1 MAEKRAPH
9 QRARDAAQERVIQTA
24 RTARERGSAIKT
36 AALDMPWARCAPAR
50 LARETILSG
59 FFGPVMAWYVRR
71 RIEGREVF
79 AGERPPVVF
88 VANHS
93 SHMDTPAILRAL
105 PRAWRQRTAVAAA
118 ADYFYRKRWVAA
130 AVSLLFSTVPISRKG
145 GGMEKG
151 AADHL
156 HRLIRQR
163 WNLLLYPEGTRSR
176 DGSRGKLHP
185 GAAGPALGR
194 GGPRRRPRLRHPADL
209 RRRHRRGDAAGRELA
224 QALPRRPLLPAAD
237 LRALRPAD
245 PPAPRRAPQRDDGSR
260 PGLVRRPGG
269 HRAGR
274 RAHRPA
280 HGAVS
285 RRAGSHGRRGLG
297 LEAGPPLQP
306 ERPLLTG
313 RVHVRAAR

>member
-9 QRARDAAQERVIQTA
+9 QRARDAAQERVVRTA
-24 RTARERGSAIKT
+24 AAARERGREIKC

-50 LARETILSG
+50 FARETILAT
-59 FFGPVMAWYVRR
+59 FFAPAMAWYVRR

-79 AGERPPVVF
+79 RGARPPVVF

-156 HRLIRQR
+156 HRLLRQR

-176 DGSRGKLHP
+176 DGSRGKLHS
-185 GAAGPALGR
+185 GAAVLAAAHDVAILPIFVDGTGDAMPPGVSWPKRFSAGRFFRRQPICIRFGPPIRPIAGEHR
-194 GGPRRRPRLRHPADL
+194 NETMARVQAWFDAQQGDAPAGPSDGPRTMPSPAEPD
-209 RRRHRRGDAAGRELA
+209 RMAGV
-224 QALPRRPLLPAAD
+224 
-237 LRALRPAD
+237 
-245 PPAPRRAPQRDDGSR
+245 GSR
-260 PGLVRRPGG
+260 
-269 HRAGR
+269 
-274 RAHRPA
+274 
-280 HGAVS
+280 
-285 RRAGSHGRRGLG
+285 
-297 LEAGPPLQP
+297 
-306 ERPLLTG
+306 
-313 RVHVRAAR
+313 

>member
-1 MAEKRAPH
+1 MADTRAPH
-9 QRARDAAQERVIQTA
+9 QRARDAAQERVA
-24 RTARERGSAIKT
+24 RTAAAARERGREIRC

-130 AVSLLFSTVPISRKG
+130 AVSLLFSTVPISRRG
-145 GGMEKG
+145 GGMDKG

-156 HRLIRQR
+156 HRLLRQR

-176 DGSRGKLHP
+176 NGSRGKLHS
-185 GAAGPALGR
+185 GAAVLAAAHDVAIMPIYVAGTREAMPPGRSWPKRKRVGLALR
-194 GGPRRRPRLRHPADL
+194 RHPICL
-209 RRRHRRGDAAGRELA
+209 RFGPPIR
-224 QALPRRPLLPAAD
+224 ALPGERGNET
-237 LRALRPAD
+237 RARVQAWFD
-245 PPAPRRAPQRDDGSR
+245 ARE
-260 PGLVRRPGG
+260 PGG
-269 HRAGR
+269 ARSGKPSSPRTTPNAG
-274 RAHRPA
+274 
-280 HGAVS
+280 
-285 RRAGSHGRRGLG
+285 
-297 LEAGPPLQP
+297 
-306 ERPLLTG
+306 ERPLPG
-313 RVHVRAAR
+313 V

>member
-1 MAEKRAPH
+1 MAETRAPH
-9 QRARDAAQERVIQTA
+9 QRARDAAQERVA
-24 RTARERGSAIKT
+24 RTAAAARERGREIRC

-50 LARETILSG
+50 FARETILSG

-79 AGERPPVVF
+79 RSARPPVVF

-176 DGSRGKLHP
+176 DGSRGKLHS
-185 GAAGPALGR
+185 GAAVLAAAHDVAILPIYVNGTREAMPPGR
-194 GGPRRRPRLRHPADL
+194 RWPKRFRAGRTAAGGPR
-209 RRRHRRGDAAGRELA
+209 
-224 QALPRRPLLPAAD
+224 
-237 LRALRPAD
+237 
-245 PPAPRRAPQRDDGSR
+245 GSR
-260 PGLVRRPGG
+260 PGPTPRQPICVR
-269 HRAGR
+269 
-274 RAHRPA
+274 
-280 HGAVS
+280 S
-285 RRAGSHGRRGLG
+285 
-297 LEAGPPLQP
+297 GPPIRPEPGEHRNEAMARVQAWFDAQEGIAPAGAPAAQP
-306 ERPLLTG
+306 PASSSADQRPMAG
-313 RVHVRAAR
+313 AASQ

>member
-9 QRARDAAQERVIQTA
+9 QRARDAAQERVLQTA

-59 FFGPVMAWYVRR
+59 FFAPVMAWYVRR

-79 AGERPPVVF
+79 SGARPPVVF

-145 GGMEKG
+145 GGMDDG
-151 AADHL
+151 SADHL
-156 HRLIRQR
+156 HRLLRQR

-176 DGSRGKLHP
+176 NGSRGKLHS
-185 GAAGPALGR
+185 GAAVLAAAHDAAILPIFVDGT
-194 GGPRRRPRLRHPADL
+194 
-209 RRRHRRGDAAGRELA
+209 GDAM
-224 QALPRRPLLPAAD
+224 
-237 LRALRPAD
+237 
-245 PPAPRRAPQRDDGSR
+245 PPGVNWPKRF
-260 PGLVRRPGG
+260 
-269 HRAGR
+269 RAGR
-274 RAHRPA
+274 FFRRQPICVRFGPPIRPLPGEHRNETMA
-280 HGAVS
+280 RVQAWFDAQ
-285 RRAGSHGRRGLG
+285 AGSATSGAPAATRT
-297 LEAGPPLQP
+297 A
-306 ERPLLTG
+306 
-313 RVHVRAAR
+313 AARDNGPMAGVASR